1 MVELNTLLPS
11 GSGWDLPADF
21 YINDAGEIVGYGNC
35 QGQFSWFLMTLQ
47 LKTNHPPQANA
58 GPDQTV
64 EATGISTTVVLDGSQ
79 SSDPDADPLTFEWR
93 EGSTVLG
100 ATAKLSVGLA
110 LGAHTFTLKVT
121 DSHGASSEATVAVN
135 VVDTTPPILQ
145 FPPPGTETARTHFP

>member
-21 YINDAGEIVGYGNC
+21 YINDAGQIVGYGNY

-47 LKTNHPPQANA
+47 LKTSHPPQANA

-100 ATAKLSVGLA
+100 ATAKLSVRLP

-121 DSHGASSEATVAVN
+121 DSHRPPAQPTLTLN
-135 VVDTTPPILQ
+135 HPHTPP
-145 FPPPGTETARTHFP
+145 PPV